1 MSRNKKIIIVDD
13 DTNISEL
20 MTLYLNKEGYETHTF
35 ENGRLAL
42 KAFGEIAPDLLLLDI
57 MMPEMDGIELMAK
70 LKKEPSIENTQV
82 IGMSGHFSRKQDDYD
97 DIGFASFLPK
107 PINFRKLINVLLE
120 LTK

>member
-1 MSRNKKIIIVDD
+1 LHFNMEVEQAQSAFQALEKIRENKNYSII
-13 DTNISEL
+13 
-20 MTLYLNKEGYETHTF
+20 
-35 ENGRLAL
+35 
-42 KAFGEIAPDLLLLDI
+42 LLDI